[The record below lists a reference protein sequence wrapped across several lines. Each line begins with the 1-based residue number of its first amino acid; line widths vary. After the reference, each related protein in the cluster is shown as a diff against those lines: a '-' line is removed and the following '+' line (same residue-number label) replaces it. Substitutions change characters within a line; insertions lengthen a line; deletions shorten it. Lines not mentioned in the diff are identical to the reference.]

1 MLCSKASFVCQ
12 NADPDGRDH
21 LTMRQL
27 HYILA
32 VANNTLQAREKG
44 HVVLDQVPGVSQDG
58 QAVQKNWTKKDGTWM
73 IWWYWLYIL
82 LVLDLVS
89 FFWGTNLAHLCVL
102 RDHGG
107 ATPGLPRRDR
117 HSKSPGRW
125 LGTVQGGV
133 SWGQRT
139 SAMDFWKTNL
149 QANC

>member
-58 QAVQKNWTKKDGTWM
+58 QAVQKN
-73 IWWYWLYIL
+73 
-82 LVLDLVS
+82 
-89 FFWGTNLAHLCVL
+89 
-102 RDHGG
+102 
-107 ATPGLPRRDR
+107 
-117 HSKSPGRW
+117 
-125 LGTVQGGV
+125 
-133 SWGQRT
+133 
-139 SAMDFWKTNL
+139 
-149 QANC
+149 